1 MARVAWL
8 LLSALT
14 LAACSEPPAKERH
27 QAEGALAAAR
37 AADAA
42 IYAPQELADAEAAL
56 QRYDA
61 AVAQRDYRLAL
72 DHAIEARDRAF
83 DAARLAGD
91 RKADTRSQAERL
103 LADLEAL
110 ASAASAR
117 LAGTGRGG
125 ARVTG
130 AAADR
135 LRAAE
140 QDASSAMQEARTL
153 IDRQAYHDAIQRLAP
168 IVERLQLDLPRAGP
182 PAIRRGGR

>member
-8 LLSALT
+8 LLPALT
-14 LAACSEPPAKERH
+14 LAACSAPPAKERH

-42 IYAPQELADAEAAL
+42 IYAQQELADAEAAL
-56 QRYDA
+56 QRYDE

-91 RKADTRSQAERL
+91 RKAAARSQAERL
-103 LADLEAL
+103 LAELHAL
-110 ASAASAR
+110 ASAADAR
-117 LAGTGRGG
+117 LAGAGRGNV
-125 ARVTG
+125 RVTG

-135 LRAAE
+135 LRAAA

-153 IDRQAYHDAIQRLAP
+153 IDRQAFLDAIQRLAP
-168 IVERLQLDLPRAGP
+168 IVERLQLDLPPGSSP
-182 PAIRRGGR
+182 GLRRGGK

>member
-56 QRYDA
+56 QRYDE

-103 LADLEAL
+103 LAELEAL

-117 LAGTGRGG
+117 LAGTGRG